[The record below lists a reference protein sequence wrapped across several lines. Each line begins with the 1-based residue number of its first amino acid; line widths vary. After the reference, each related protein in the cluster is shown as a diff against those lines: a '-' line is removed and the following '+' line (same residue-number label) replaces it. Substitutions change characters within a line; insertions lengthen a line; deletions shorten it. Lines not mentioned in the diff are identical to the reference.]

1 MAQEKITVDNNTLLK
16 DAYEGTGGFQDGS
29 YLAQHKREYTTNY
42 QVRQSLCY
50 FLNYLQPIVNAHVNP
65 LFRSPPTRN
74 WAGKA
79 AGTNDGITN
88 TTQLISVSSTGVVT
102 SAGTGT
108 SSAYWDAFVNDVDM
122 HGTNLSSFMKRAAQ
136 AAKLYGVCF
145 IVCDNVPDQP
155 ATQALALQSRAFPYA
170 YIVEKPRITSS
181 SIDRAGRLVSITY
194 SENFNPVVVSSKP
207 GDQQYRTWTLQDTF
221 LSDKDG
227 LPLSEGSNK
236 VTHGLGILPV
246 IPLYARL
253 PVPGNVLPESE
264 FLSIARTNLRLF
276 NLCSELDELLR
287 GQAFSIL
294 CYPGKDASSLTL
306 GPNNALGF
314 DGVESRFA
322 PSFIAPA
329 AAPADWLLKLTDKLV
344 TEMYRMALL
353 SYTTSSAQA
362 EQRTGASKAWDF
374 ENTNQ
379 VLADF
384 ASNCQLTEF
393 NLARV
398 FQGWTKQD
406 LQFSCVYSNDFSVE
420 DIMSELAQLKTAK
433 EIVPFGLAVIAIMK
447 KATAKILHDV
457 DAAQLT
463 AILADLDANGAAY
476 LAQEDAPATGTTP
489 KAGETSTNTP
499 INNAPGSANST
510 SI

>member
-1 MAQEKITVDNNTLLK
+1 MATEKITVDNNVLLK
-16 DAYEGTGGFQDGS
+16 DAYEGTGGFQDGT
-29 YLAQHKREYTTNY
+29 YLAQHKREYLANY

-50 FLNYLQPIVNAHVNP
+50 FLNYLQPIVNSHVNP
-65 LFRSPPTRN
+65 LFRTPPTRN

-79 AGTNDGITN
+79 AGTNDGITAA
-88 TTQLISVSSTGVVT
+88 TQVMTSSASGMTSGAGVG
-102 SAGTGT
+102 A
-108 SSAYWDAFVNDVDM
+108 SAYWDAFVNDVDM
-122 HGTNLSSFMKRAAQ
+122 HGTNLTSFMKRAAQ

-145 IVCDNVPDQP
+145 IVCDNVPEQP
-155 ATQALALQSRAFPYA
+155 ATQALALQSRSFPYA
-170 YIVEKPRITSS
+170 YIIEKPRITSS
-181 SIDRAGRLVSITY
+181 SIDRAGRLMSITY

-207 GDQQYRTWTLQDTF
+207 GDQQYRTWTLQDTY

-227 LPLSEGSNK
+227 LELPEGSNK

-246 IPLYARL
+246 TPLYARL

-329 AAPADWLLKLTDKLV
+329 SAPADWLLKLMDKLV

-353 SYTTSSAQA
+353 SHTTDGAQA

-393 NLARV
+393 TLARV

-406 LQFSCVYSNDFSVE
+406 LQFSCTYSNDFSVE
-420 DIMSELAQLKTAK
+420 DIASELAQLRTAK

-447 KATAKILHDV
+447 KATTKILHDI
-457 DAAQLT
+457 DATMLST
-463 AILADLDANGAAY
+463 ILADLDANGEAY
-476 LAQEDAPATGTTP
+476 LSQANAPATGKEAPVGTTTT
-489 KAGETSTNTP
+489 KTTTN
-499 INNAPGSANST
+499 NSPGANST
-510 SI
+510 TI